1 MKANRRAF
9 LQSAVALGGAALI
22 SHSPARAADQPLMSI
37 ARWSGDENAP
47 MMEVAEKLTVEAIK
61 AIGGLE
67 PFIKKGGT
75 VWVKPNIGWDRVP
88 EQAANTHP
96 GVVKALVRLCYEAGA
111 GKVKVGDNPCND
123 VRKSYGNSGIEAAAK
138 EAGAEVVYLDRNR
151 FREMEIGGK
160 RLSSI
165 PVYPDIYE
173 SDLVISVPVA
183 KHHSSTRVTLCM
195 KNYMGVVE
203 NRKKFHQ
210 DLPYCIADLTRF
222 MKPRI
227 SVLDATR
234 ILMDHGPTGGDLND
248 VKILRT
254 VAAGTDIVA
263 LDAFGAELLG
273 NNPEHIGTIRV
284 GAEYGLGVI
293 QYKTLNPKEVTAA

>member
-1 MKANRRAF
+1 MFTNRREF
-9 LQSAVALGGAALI
+9 LKTTAALGGAAMLPY
-22 SHSPARAADQPLMSI
+22 SLAMGADAPLMAI
-37 ARWSGDENAP
+37 ARWKGDENAP
-47 MMEVAEKLTVEAIK
+47 MMEVAEKLTVEAIR

-75 VWVKPNIGWDRVP
+75 VWVKPNIGWDRTP

-123 VRKSYGNSGIEAAAK
+123 IRKSYQNSGIEAAAK

-160 RLSSI
+160 RLTSI
-165 PVYPDIYE
+165 PIYPDIFE

-210 DLPYCIADLTRF
+210 DLPYCIADLTKF

-227 SVLDATR
+227 SVVDATR

-248 VKILRT
+248 VKITRT

-273 NNPEHIGTIRV
+273 NKPELIGTIRV

-293 QYKTLNPKEVTAA
+293 DYKSLNPKEVTAA